1 MLTFERVGL
10 DLMPRRSSESALALE
25 EGGIIH
31 PIVNPR
37 KEKTVFGRFGFIDA
51 RIRPMPLK

>member
-1 MLTFERVGL
+1 LKERVGL
-10 DLMPRRSSESALALE
+10 DLMPRSSSESALALE